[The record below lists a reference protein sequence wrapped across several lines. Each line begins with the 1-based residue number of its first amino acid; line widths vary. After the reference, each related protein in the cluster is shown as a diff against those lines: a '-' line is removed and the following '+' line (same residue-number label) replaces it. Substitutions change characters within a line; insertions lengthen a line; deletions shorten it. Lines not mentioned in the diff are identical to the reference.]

1 MDTVLTLKDLGLILL
16 CISILVLIVYL
27 IVLAKNAIAVLK
39 KTNNILDDVNEIS
52 TIASNRSVQ
61 VDELLDSALVKVA
74 FLISSL
80 VNTAKKQRENED
92 QGIQEE

>member
-16 CISILVLIVYL
+16 GIAVIVLIVYL

-39 KTNNILDDVNEIS
+39 KTSNILDDVNEIS

-74 FLISSL
+74 FLLSSL
-80 VNTAKKQRENED
+80 VNTVKKQKEDENQE
-92 QGIQEE
+92 IQEE